1 MERRRGGVLGG
12 VSSLA
17 ARRWALRVPAAT
29 AVTLNEWNQFAAG
42 SLCPTRRGERF
53 GNKAGHASVL
63 QAASCLFEEA
73 AVAVFIRALGPPP
86 DAILALER
94 GPAVFLIILP
104 LTCGIH
110 LTACESETAKQL
122 AKKASTSVLQH
133 ISSAAIPSSKAERAA
148 DRSKAT
154 HSQN

>member
-1 MERRRGGVLGG
+1 
-12 VSSLA
+12 
-17 ARRWALRVPAAT
+17 
-29 AVTLNEWNQFAAG
+29 VTLNESKSVRNRKPCALA
-42 SLCPTRRGERF
+42 RRGERF

-110 LTACESETAKQL
+110 IESL
-122 AKKASTSVLQH
+122 
-133 ISSAAIPSSKAERAA
+133 RARQA
-148 DRSKAT
+148 NR
-154 HSQN
+154 